1 MYNYFISYTYKLG
14 EYQGYGNTMMSSHV
28 RLNTAERMN
37 SVEQQLLK
45 AAEADGLKIV
55 YINDM
60 GADEE

>member
-14 EYQGYGNTMMSSHV
+14 EYVGYGNTIMTSHV

-45 AAEADGLKIV
+45 ATEAHGLKII

-60 GADEE
+60 GVDEQ

>member
-14 EYQGYGNTMMSSHV
+14 GYQGYGNTMMTSQV
-28 RLNTAERMN
+28 KLNTAERMN
-37 SVEQQLLK
+37 SVEQQLLT
-45 AAEADGLKIV
+45 ATEADGLKII